1 MKKFIWRLQRLLD
14 IKIKQEEVKRAEL
27 VSITQKAVS
36 VRGMIIMQRTILQ
49 QKLNEVGQ
57 ADAKERIAEQRL
69 FLKHV
74 HVIDKRIAR
83 LEEKLVEI
91 EKLRQEKIKE
101 VMELRKFRKGLEKI
115 KENDKVEFIKEQEKY
130 EQKDSDDKTNDRYA
144 RKIIQNAC

>member
-27 VSITQKAVS
+27 ISITQQAVS
-36 VRGMIIMQRTILQ
+36 VRGMIMMQRTILQ

-69 FLKHV
+69 FIKHV
-74 HVIDKRIAR
+74 HVIDRKIRQ
-83 LEEKLVEI
+83 LEEKLAEI
-91 EKLRQEKIKE
+91 EKLRQDKIKE

-115 KENDKVEFIKEQEKY
+115 KENDKVEFFKEQERH
-130 EQKDSDDKTNDRYA
+130 EQNDSDDKTNVRYA

>member
-27 VSITQKAVS
+27 ISITQQAVS
-36 VRGMIIMQRTILQ
+36 VRGMIMMQRTILQ
-49 QKLNEVGQ
+49 QKLNEVAQ
-57 ADAKERIAEQRL
+57 TDAKERVAEQEF

-74 HVIDKRIAR
+74 HVIDKKIKQ
-83 LEEKLVEI
+83 LEDQLAEI
-91 EKLRQEKIKE
+91 EILRQEKIKE

-115 KENDKVEFIKEQEKY
+115 KENDKVEFIREQEKN

-144 RKIIQNAC
+144 RKIIQNV